1 MALAVLI
8 FSEGFGNIMMVEK
21 WIGGV
26 FFLGFSSLN
35 FSKDRKLNWN
45 LEGRTKCLYTISS
58 NRISLLL
65 KNFDEAKDTD

>member
-8 FSEGFGNIMMVEK
+8 FSESFGNIMMVEK

-35 FSKDRKLNWN
+35 FQ
-45 LEGRTKCLYTISS
+45 RTG
-58 NRISLLL
+58 SLIGTW
-65 KNFDEAKDTD
+65 KEEQNVCIQFHQTGFHCC